1 MSLIKQMDELLAN
14 KIAAGEVVE
23 RCASVVKELVEN
35 SIDAKSTE
43 ISIELLEAGTRK
55 ISVIDNG
62 NGMDKQDAVNCF
74 NRHAT
79 SKVIDEDDLY
89 HINTLGF
96 RGEALASI
104 ASVSKVTLKTSQG
117 DIGTIVNIS
126 GGKVVQVSSGDARK
140 GTVIT
145 VEDLFYNTPARLKY
159 MKSIYTE
166 LASITEYVNKIA
178 LSYPDIRFSLTNN
191 GNVIA
196 KTDGRGN
203 LLKTIGDIFG
213 MDVAR
218 KMLPIEGELDDF
230 TISGYISNP
239 EIQRSNK
246 NNMITLVNNRVVNN
260 SDIFKKINDS
270 YSNYKPDSKYP
281 IVVINIVVD
290 PFLVDVNIHPTKMD
304 VKFSKMDILLDIIN
318 KTIIS
323 KLSKKTLIP
332 RVENIEKKV
341 MVEEQTLNLERDSVK
356 EETSFYKTRPLLN
369 MDEINKIEK
378 DNIAI
383 EQKEEIQKMP
393 ELYVIGL
400 VHGTYIVCQNED
412 GMYLIDQHAA
422 MERINYEKYKHVLS
436 APVKSSV
443 PLLFPIIIEYTANE
457 FIILKNNK
465 NILTDMGFI
474 IEEFGIN
481 SVVIKA
487 HPSWL
492 PKNSEEEAIKRIIDI
507 LLTEQNNFDLSKFN
521 EHVSATVACKMS
533 VKANTNQTKEELEN
547 IITRLRKCY
556 NPFNCPH
563 GRPTMIFYSKLDLEK
578 EFKRTGF

>member
-1 MSLIKQMDELLAN
+1 MSLIKQLDKLVAN

-304 VKFSKMDILLDIIN
+304 
-318 KTIIS
+318 
-323 KLSKKTLIP
+323 
-332 RVENIEKKV
+332 
-341 MVEEQTLNLERDSVK
+341 
-356 EETSFYKTRPLLN
+356 
-369 MDEINKIEK
+369 
-378 DNIAI
+378 
-383 EQKEEIQKMP
+383 
-393 ELYVIGL
+393 
-400 VHGTYIVCQNED
+400 
-412 GMYLIDQHAA
+412 
-422 MERINYEKYKHVLS
+422 
-436 APVKSSV
+436 
-443 PLLFPIIIEYTANE
+443 
-457 FIILKNNK
+457 
-465 NILTDMGFI
+465 
-474 IEEFGIN
+474 
-481 SVVIKA
+481 
-487 HPSWL
+487 
-492 PKNSEEEAIKRIIDI
+492 
-507 LLTEQNNFDLSKFN
+507 
-521 EHVSATVACKMS
+521 
-533 VKANTNQTKEELEN
+533 
-547 IITRLRKCY
+547 
-556 NPFNCPH
+556 
-563 GRPTMIFYSKLDLEK
+563 
-578 EFKRTGF
+578 